1 MGPDLFPSLQIMVLL
16 CCFHLSERDLN
27 VNSAFYMLEQ
37 HKLWNL
43 SKVTMMELGN

>member
-16 CCFHLSERDLN
+16 YCFHLSERDLN
-27 VNSAFYMLEQ
+27 VNSAFCMLEQ